1 MPLTTSERF
10 LWMAISSTSA
20 PVHLRVPIH
29 LNLFAFPPLLMAST
43 LKNDPASSPRRKKR
57 SISKSGWST
66 NVSNWAH
73 FDGISFFVLLEKF
86 ELHWLV
92 FFFFVEVS
100 FIAGMPHMSFSLA
113 VGCLTLRCCVSFLVS
128 RAACEPVNFC
138 GGLSRSHPWAVFVCF
153 SKSVLVCKWVTA
165 MTSAGIFLVRHS

>member
-92 FFFFVEVS
+92 FLFCWGFFHCWYASHVIQSCGWMFDSEVLCFFPGVS
-100 FIAGMPHMSFSLA
+100 CGMWTGELLWRP
-113 VGCLTLRCCVSFLVS
+113 LTLSPLSCVRVFL
-128 RAACEPVNFC
+128 
-138 GGLSRSHPWAVFVCF
+138 
-153 SKSVLVCKWVTA
+153 
-165 MTSAGIFLVRHS
+165 

>member
-92 FFFFVEVS
+92 FFCLLRFL
-100 FIAGMPHMSFSLA
+100 SLL
-113 VGCLTLRCCVSFLVS
+113 VCLTC
-128 RAACEPVNFC
+128 
-138 GGLSRSHPWAVFVCF
+138 H
-153 SKSVLVCKWVTA
+153 SVLRLDVWLWGVVFLSWC
-165 MTSAGIFLVRHS
+165 LVRHVNRWTSVAASHALTPELCSCVSLSLCWSASESRQWPPLASS